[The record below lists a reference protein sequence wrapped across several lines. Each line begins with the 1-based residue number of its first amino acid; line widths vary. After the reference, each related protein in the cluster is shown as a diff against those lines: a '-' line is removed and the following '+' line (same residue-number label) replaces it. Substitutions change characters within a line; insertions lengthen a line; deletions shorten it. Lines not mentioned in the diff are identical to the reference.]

1 MKRYLIIVN
10 LILVA
15 GIAYFGVHAGYRL
28 AALPLAGRSV
38 APEPGTFKGTGELTA
53 PRPLAAYRVIA
64 DRNLFN
70 TRGPAAPRA
79 AADDV
84 AANLSPTALKL
95 TLRGTVSGGGG
106 SAYAV
111 IEDDQ
116 DRRQHL
122 YRQGD
127 EVGGAVIQ
135 RIFREKVIL
144 RVDGSDE
151 ILAMAERGAADQAAA
166 ADPAP
171 SGPKAGGDTAGRV
184 TVSSAEIK
192 AATGDLSNLA
202 QQATIRPH
210 FVSGKRDGF
219 LLARVQP
226 RSVFSRLG
234 LRTGDVLKRVD
245 GQVLTSVGQALT
257 LYQSLTPGSEVDVLI
272 SRQGVDRTLSYSI
285 E

>member
-1 MKRYLIIVN
+1 
-10 LILVA
+10 
-15 GIAYFGVHAGYRL
+15 
-28 AALPLAGRSV
+28 
-38 APEPGTFKGTGELTA
+38 
-53 PRPLAAYRVIA
+53 
-64 DRNLFN
+64 
-70 TRGPAAPRA
+70 
-79 AADDV
+79 
-84 AANLSPTALKL
+84 
-95 TLRGTVSGGGG
+95 
-106 SAYAV
+106 
-111 IEDDQ
+111 
-116 DRRQHL
+116 
-122 YRQGD
+122 
-127 EVGGAVIQ
+127 
-135 RIFREKVIL
+135 
-144 RVDGSDE
+144 
-151 ILAMAERGAADQAAA
+151 MAERGAADQAAA

-210 FVSGKRDGF
+210 FVAGKRDGF